1 MARCPPGSK
10 CIIKTPAC
18 IPGVP
23 CPGPVGECTEGNLY
37 FPATFCH
44 NLHSKIIQTFF
55 ICKKL
60 PHIFQPDVHYVLL
73 NFHI

>member
-10 CIIKTPAC
+10 CIIKTPGC

-37 FPATFCH
+37 FPATFRH
-44 NLHSKIIQTFF
+44 NLHSKIIQTFSF
-55 ICKKL
+55 VKNCLKY
-60 PHIFQPDVHYVLL
+60 FNDVHYVLL